1 MLRWLALAAT
11 SVMVFPPLAGASS
24 APGNLADC
32 RFGKGNPIP
41 ESSTWFDQFK
51 CYQTSGRHL
60 NVVGSGAFEAGN
72 LSGGVCVLGVAH
84 DRVQVGACGSFGGDG
99 TLIIPFSALA
109 YVGDDAR
116 AENVNI
122 FVQALFHR

>member
-1 MLRWLALAAT
+1 MLRYLALVAA
-11 SVMVFPPLAGASS
+11 SALGLPSPSGAPA
-24 APGNLADC
+24 APDDASDC
-32 RFGKGNPIP
+32 RFSKANPIA

-51 CYQTSGRHL
+51 CYQSGGRHL

-84 DRVQVGACGSFGGDG
+84 DRVQVGACGSFGGDA
-99 TLIIPFSALA
+99 TLIIPFTALA

-116 AENVNI
+116 GENVNI
-122 FVQALFHR
+122 FLQALFHR